1 MCQHFYSSLME
12 VVVKGKKYQI
22 TVYILASVYNN
33 KVLKPEIG
41 TRTSKKL
48 LHSFFEL
55 NLPKQKLIQFELCLT
70 SVFHKPSAKYG
81 QGGACTA
88 WS

>member
-1 MCQHFYSSLME
+1 MYQHFYSSLMQ

-22 TVYILASVYNN
+22 TVYILANVYNN

-41 TRTSKKL
+41 TQTSKRL

-55 NLPKQKLIQFELCLT
+55 KLPKQKLTQFELCLT
-70 SVFHKPSAKYG
+70 WVFHKPSAKYG
-81 QGGACTA
+81 QGRACTA